1 MNVNFKLVWFENE
14 QPAYEAHLD
23 KIQSVIEQFHLIP
36 DIQRYRCDEFDLNIV
51 EEADLILADFDLGT
65 DNSINIINNSFRNR
79 EIFID
84 ALLYSSKYT
93 KMVEE
98 IKKVNPLM
106 EGIFCAKRGSED
118 LYEKLHSLIFRIVR
132 RAQTVENLRGI
143 VMEYSSVFDK
153 NIYDLIKKFC
163 LNKEI
168 FAVVGKYIETKINDS
183 KKDRV
188 FKSCNKASENCSSKC
203 ATFKGIS
210 SAVKK
215 CCYQP
220 ENLIDID
227 DLLMSED
234 LYNKSR
240 ILDCILKHLVKKKI
254 LDDTYKSFHKNFY
267 SDIIIYRNA
276 LAHQNSTDKKLYI
289 REKEEFVE
297 VDQSMFNQ
305 IKDSIKEYIDL
316 FDSLLEILED
326 DENDVEI
333 DKKELAL
340 V

>member
-1 MNVNFKLVWFENE
+1 MT
-14 QPAYEAHLD
+14 
-23 KIQSVIEQFHLIP
+23 VILI
-36 DIQRYRCDEFDLNIV
+36 I
-51 EEADLILADFDLGT
+51 T
-65 DNSINIINNSFRNR
+65 
-79 EIFID
+79 
-84 ALLYSSKYT
+84 
-93 KMVEE
+93 
-98 IKKVNPLM
+98 
-106 EGIFCAKRGSED
+106 
-118 LYEKLHSLIFRIVR
+118 
-132 RAQTVENLRGI
+132 
-143 VMEYSSVFDK
+143 
-153 NIYDLIKKFC
+153 
-163 LNKEI
+163 
-168 FAVVGKYIETKINDS
+168 

-289 REKEEFVE
+289 IFVE
-297 VDQSMFNQ
+297 KVNFFIIQQS
-305 IKDSIKEYIDL
+305 SIC
-316 FDSLLEILED
+316 S
-326 DENDVEI
+326 NS
-333 DKKELAL
+333 
-340 V
+340 